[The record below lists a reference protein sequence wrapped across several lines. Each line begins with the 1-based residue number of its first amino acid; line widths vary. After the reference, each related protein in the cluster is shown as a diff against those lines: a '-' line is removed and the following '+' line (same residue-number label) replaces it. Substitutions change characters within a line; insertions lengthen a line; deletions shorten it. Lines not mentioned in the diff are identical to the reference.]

1 MVDGDK
7 KPSMG
12 YIYAAMDRAKEVIAR
27 SFKMKQE
34 KYENVFEI
42 IDRRWNCQLHQLL
55 HAAGYF
61 LNPAIHYANPEDVC
75 CEEVET
81 GLYNCINR
89 LVPNSEIQ
97 DKVMLELDLFKKA
110 AGLFGHNMAIRQ
122 REMKAPDKRLTH
134 TLYFVL
140 STLLLN

>member
-1 MVDGDK
+1 MQDVIKVLGMVDGDT
-7 KPSMG
+7 KPAMV
-12 YIYAAMDRAKEVIAR
+12 YIYAAMDRDKEAIAR

-42 IDRRWNCQLHQLL
+42 IDRRWNCQLHQPL

-89 LVPNSEIQ
+89 LVPDGEIQ

-110 AGLFGHNMAIRQ
+110 VGLFGHNMAIRQ
-122 REMKAPDKRLTH
+122 REMKAPGKL
-134 TLYFVL
+134 F
-140 STLLLN
+140 